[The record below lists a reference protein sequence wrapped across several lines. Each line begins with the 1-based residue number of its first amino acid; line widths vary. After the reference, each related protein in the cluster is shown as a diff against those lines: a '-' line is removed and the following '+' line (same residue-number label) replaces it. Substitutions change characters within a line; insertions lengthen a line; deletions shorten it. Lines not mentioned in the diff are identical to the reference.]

1 MVYYQ
6 KLFRRCSQHYS
17 TGGGGEGEKKFVLS
31 MFNNFVILA
40 GMVSR
45 VLSKIV
51 VLLLATLVTLNKQRF
66 CQHRRHPIIIN

>member
-6 KLFRRCSQHYS
+6 KLF
-17 TGGGGEGEKKFVLS
+17 TTLNLGGGGRGEGETKFVLS
-31 MFNNFVILA
+31 IFNNFVILA

-51 VLLLATLVTLNKQRF
+51 ACYVKGTV
-66 CQHRRHPIIIN
+66 H

>member
-6 KLFRRCSQHYS
+6 KLFRRYLYLYNIEL
-17 TGGGGEGEKKFVLS
+17 GGGEGEIVGDKVCFVIE

-45 VLSKIV
+45 DLTSKIV
-51 VLLLATLVTLNKQRF
+51 AIKSHTSCSTYR
-66 CQHRRHPIIIN
+66 